1 MSEQPRLTRRELRAR
16 ERAAERELRAA
27 NDAEAAAAGV
37 AARERLAAQGRGD
50 FSGHGAAPAGAAG
63 TGVLDGH
70 GASAPALGSEVSD
83 SAETERAIAARAAV
97 LRAAAERA
105 AAERAAAEKA
115 AAERAAATQRAAK
128 TGQAEPFGAQTPA
141 ASGTRRPGGRR
152 VDAAFAPPLEEDAT
166 GPDSGAAVRRTEDT
180 SPIDLS
186 HVAREAERQRRR
198 EANLAQSRDEGEA
211 TAAFTPNE
219 VAQLNAAVA
228 AAGGAPGEAEGP
240 KVPSRRSLRE
250 RRVEREL
257 NWESE
262 QDPATRRRVVTSVPR
277 SSGIRTVNSEGHI
290 TGVIPVVQVAGT
302 DGGDPTAVTALA
314 FPVAD
319 NQAPLPP
326 TGALEAVTQAA
337 AAELAG
343 QGNPAATAGTG
354 AEPTGSASASRFAP
368 VSAEAATSLAG
379 EPTGPTDAAAPVIGQ
394 KAGIGVAGAP
404 YLDAVPAFPV
414 AAEPSIEQPA
424 DWPERGEGQA
434 APLAQAGFGDLVS
447 GAIDP
452 TAEPDQNLFSGAGR
466 AFAPVTPSGQSI
478 ADEAAQDSWAPAS
491 GATFEGGAPKGS
503 GLDAE
508 GAEVDG
514 AGGFEPAEAGEET
527 AGASPIGEEPASQA
541 AAAEENAGRNVGQMQ
556 EPAGGTW
563 EEAASDVAAGEP
575 VLGAGERVASP
586 YGAGF
591 TTQEATEQVGD
602 MQNDLRRLTGPLPAV
617 DEAPE
622 VEAEEP
628 KRGLLMWILLGI
640 VVAAV
645 VGLGI
650 YLGLKHAGVISAFGI
665 EPAMDWN
672 WSISGS

>member
-50 FSGHGAAPAGAAG
+50 FTSHGAESGVSAAAGVGVAGTGGVGAKGAAP
-63 TGVLDGH
+63 T
-70 GASAPALGSEVSD
+70 
-83 SAETERAIAARAAV
+83 ETERAIAARAAV
-97 LRAAAERA
+97 LKAAAERA

-128 TGQAEPFGAQTPA
+128 PAQADGFGAAT
-141 ASGTRRPGGRR
+141 SGTESRHAPAGRV
-152 VDAAFAPPLEEDAT
+152 VDAAFAPPSEE
-166 GPDSGAAVRRTEDT
+166 AAAAPAGGVSTRRTEDT

-186 HVAREAERQRRR
+186 AVAREAERQRRR
-198 EANLAQSRDEGEA
+198 EANLAQSRDEGES
-211 TAAFTPNE
+211 TAAFTPSE

-228 AAGGAPGEAEGP
+228 AAGGPAGQDEGP

-290 TGVIPVVQVAGT
+290 TGVIPVVQVAGA
-302 DGGDPTAVTALA
+302 DGSDPTAVTALA

-343 QGNPAATAGTG
+343 QGG
-354 AEPTGSASASRFAP
+354 AEGAAQAGSDGDGGVDGVGEAGLGGATPFAP
-368 VSAEAATSLAG
+368 VSLETAGQAAGGLAG
-379 EPTGPTDAAAPVIGQ
+379 AADAAGSPAEV
-394 KAGIGVAGAP
+394 GVAGRP
-404 YLDAVPAFPV
+404 YLDAVPAFPIS
-414 AAEPSIEQPA
+414 AEPATEQVA
-424 DWPERGEGQA
+424 DWPLRGEGQA

-452 TAEPDQNLFSGAGR
+452 TTDPDQPLLAGADR
-466 AFAPVTPSGQSI
+466 AFAPVSLGEQGGSSEPEATQGSWTPGAGGAFEAVSAGAEDAAVSGESVQL
-478 ADEAAQDSWAPAS
+478 DDAS
-491 GATFEGGAPKGS
+491 GAAAG
-503 GLDAE
+503 
-508 GAEVDG
+508 DG
-514 AGGFEPAEAGEET
+514 
-527 AGASPIGEEPASQA
+527 
-541 AAAEENAGRNVGQMQ
+541 AAAEEGDGRNVGHLQ
-556 EPAGGTW
+556 ETAGGARDQ
-563 EEAASDVAAGEP
+563 AANDAAAGEP
-575 VLGAGERVASP
+575 LLGAGERVASP

-602 MQNDLRRLTGPLPAV
+602 MQNDLRRITGPLPVAE
-617 DEAPE
+617 EAAE
-622 VEAEEP
+622 TELEEP
-628 KRGLLMWILLGI
+628 KRGMLLWILLGI
-640 VVAAV
+640 LVAVVVA
-645 VGLGI
+645 LGV
-650 YLGLKHAGVISAFGI
+650 YLGLKHAGVISAYGI
-665 EPAMDWN
+665 EPAMNWN
-672 WSISGS
+672 WSFSGS